1 MKYLREYAGRIKKT
15 ALAFFLCCFTAGC
28 VAFLY
33 DLPAEPVIYG
43 GILCTL
49 IMLLFFWD
57 GYRKYVRRRETLQ
70 QILDN
75 SFLEEKMFPE
85 PLDETEKL
93 YQEIVKNFNSLR
105 MKAEGG
111 KLRFY
116 EELTDYYT
124 MWVHQIK
131 TPISALRLLLQE
143 NKEENKAALSEL
155 FKIEQYVEMVLGY
168 LRTED
173 ISADMS
179 FQEYELD
186 GLIKEQ
192 IHKYARIFVG
202 KKLTLHYEG
211 VEEHVLTDGKWLGF
225 VIGQIFSNALKYT
238 KQGGISVYMSPDRAH
253 TLVIE
258 DTGIGIRPEDLPR
271 VFEKGFTGHNGREDN
286 RSTGIGLYLCVK
298 IMKKLNHEITI
309 ESTPGKGTK
318 VYLFLGRKAL
328 DMY

>member
-1 MKYLREYAGRIKKT
+1 MKYLREYVSRVKKYG
-15 ALAFFLCCFTAGC
+15 LAFFLCCFTAGC

-33 DLPAEPVIYG
+33 DIPAEPVIYG

-57 GYRKYVRRRETLQ
+57 GYCKYARRREMLL
-70 QILDN
+70 QILNN

-85 PLDETEKL
+85 PFDETEKL

-111 KLRFY
+111 KRRFY

-186 GLIKEQ
+186 RLIKEQ

-211 VEEHVLTDGKWLGF
+211 VEECVLTDGKWLGF

-258 DTGIGIRPEDLPR
+258 DTGMGIRQEDLPR

-309 ESTPGKGTK
+309 ESTPGKGTR

>member
-1 MKYLREYAGRIKKT
+1 
-15 ALAFFLCCFTAGC
+15 
-28 VAFLY
+28 
-33 DLPAEPVIYG
+33 
-43 GILCTL
+43 
-49 IMLLFFWD
+49 MLLFFWD
-57 GYRKYVRRRETLQ
+57 GYRKYIRKKEILQ
-70 QILDN
+70 QILSN

-85 PLDETEKL
+85 PLDETERL

-111 KLRFY
+111 KRRFY

-155 FKIEQYVEMVLGY
+155 FKIEQYVEMVIGY

-179 FQEYELD
+179 FQEYDLD

-238 KQGGISVYMSPDRAH
+238 KQGGISIYMSPDRAH

>member
-1 MKYLREYAGRIKKT
+1 MKYLREYVSRVKKYG
-15 ALAFFLCCFTAGC
+15 LAFFLCCFTAGC

-33 DLPAEPVIYG
+33 DIPAEPVIYG

-57 GYRKYVRRRETLQ
+57 GYCKYARRREMLL
-70 QILDN
+70 QILNN

-85 PLDETEKL
+85 PFDETEKL

-111 KLRFY
+111 KRRFY

-186 GLIKEQ
+186 RLIKEQ

-211 VEEHVLTDGKWLGF
+211 VKECVLTDGKWLGF

-258 DTGIGIRPEDLPR
+258 DTGMGIRQEDLPR

-309 ESTPGKGTK
+309 ESTPGKGTR